1 MNHKV
6 SLKEKIAFALGDVG
20 CNFIWTVVGS
30 FLTLYYTDSVGIS
43 AAVVGTIM
51 LITRILDGVSD
62 LGMGVI
68 YTMGKGPAMGS
79 HYSTAHG
86 YWTYPDFF
94 SSQLAFR
101 KWENRLRCGHLHPA
115 CSNYLYCM

>member
-6 SLKEKIAFALGDVG
+6 SLGEKIAFALGDVG

-51 LITRILDGVSD
+51 LITRILDGISD
-62 LGMGVI
+62 LGMGVVI
-68 YTMGKGPAMGS
+68 DHTHTRWGKARPWVLITHRSWESDLSLLFRFPTGFPKMGKLP
-79 HYSTAHG
+79 T
-86 YWTYPDFF
+86 
-94 SSQLAFR
+94 FR
-101 KWENRLRCGHLHPA
+101 SPTFCLQ
-115 CSNYLYCM
+115 